1 MTNLLNQM
9 HKAIPTA
16 EWVEQFEWQENITYD
31 ADYWL
36 PEDTHAINV
45 VLNYAEQRQIL
56 KNTDDNQKNL
66 KQFIHSAYIFI
77 QYNKPNRFEG
87 FDWFLATVFIICD
100 GDLDKYVIYSL
111 MLTTNNPFFIKER
124 KLLITKIEAS
134 DDRELIF

>member
-1 MTNLLNQM
+1 MTNLLSQM

-36 PEDTHAINV
+36 PEDIHAINV
-45 VLNYAEQRQIL
+45 ALNYAEQRQIL
-56 KNTDDNQKNL
+56 KNTDDNQNNL

-100 GDLDKYVIYSL
+100 GDLNKYVIHHFDV
-111 MLTTNNPFFIKER
+111 NFK
-124 KLLITKIEAS
+124 
-134 DDRELIF
+134 